1 MLLSHSFSEKL
12 LRLQYVF
19 SVNFKERLLSPLQ
32 ILMNALQKLIIVI
45 RMPPVLIQLAPLF
58 VNVMQV
64 SLEMVHIVKVRQMP

>member
-12 LRLQYVF
+12 LRLQYDF

-45 RMPPVLIQLAPLF
+45 IMPPVLIQLALLF

-64 SLEMVHIVKVRQMP
+64 LLEMVHIVKVRQMP